1 MVERGRYLLEET
13 MSTTM
18 HNKIYLGRNTLL
30 TSHRLQAVLA
40 LSALAGAGLVWAIV
54 RAFR

>member
-1 MVERGRYLLEET
+1 MMGRNVGSTEET

-30 TSHRLQAVLA
+30 TSHRMQAVLA
-40 LSALAGAGLVWAIV
+40 LSALAGAGLVWAVV
-54 RAFR
+54 RTFR